1 MRVSVKRFC
10 GMILLMPNQPL
21 ILRAASLVQGL
32 VLFVD
37 GFPNHQHRLST
48 RIGDEPL
55 EDGREVTDHVIAA
68 PQGVTLTG
76 VVSDMGG
83 IQRPAAAWQE
93 IVRIWEASEP
103 VRVVT
108 EWEVLNECVIARCDA
123 TPSGRGMDFT
133 MELRNII
140 RVSTSVGPAVPSGSM
155 RGLANNR
162 SGEVS
167 RGRVPLASYP

>member
-1 MRVSVKRFC
+1 
-10 GMILLMPNQPL
+10 MILLCWL
-21 ILRAASLVQGL
+21 IL
-32 VLFVD
+32 LFVD

-55 EDGREVTDHVIAA
+55 EEGREVTDHVIAA

-83 IQRPAAAWQE
+83 SQRPAAAWQE
-93 IVRIWEASEP
+93 IVRIWQAAEP

-108 EWEVLNECVIARCDA
+108 EWETLNEMVIARCDA
-123 TPSGRGMDFT
+123 SPSGRGMDFT
-133 MELRNII
+133 MELRHII
-140 RVSTSVGPAVPSGSM
+140 RVSTSAGPVVPPAAM
-155 RGLANNR
+155 RGLASNR